1 MLDRGILMSSL
12 ITALTGASGT
22 SGLVSNLAAAAAP
35 RNTGGGF
42 GSAFIVDILGAA
54 YASDDTYSALGGTL
68 PAYNS
73 PEGKARAAKLEEA
86 TSLLNGGDSAGARA
100 VAEILVAK
108 NPQDSIAVYILGR
121 THLAD
126 GDYSKAVKQFERAA
140 AGAPGSKDIAADLKA
155 AKTLERGL
163 DVATDE
169 ARRLL
174 KNRSTAAD
182 GLRLATYVFVAR
194 PEEVELR
201 ISVADY
207 YESRGRLDGAGA
219 AYIDAIERTP
229 VDRLGPLLSRLTRFA
244 EDHSQDPAAFDL
256 LARAHGRAGR
266 LEDAESAFNKAM
278 QLSANDTLFQQG
290 LKKDFAQ
297 IYTKMGDAAR
307 ARGDEAAAR
316 KHFTRAY
323 ELSTNDETRGNIA
336 NLEFA
341 AGKRALAA
349 GQNVLAMQYFT
360 KASAHL
366 PMEGADELKEN
377 LAKSFE
383 KLATK
388 FEANGDLKRVI
399 AARNGAFILDT
410 KNDTRRRS
418 LADANDVYGLALH
431 DQGNYHQASRYFR
444 DALKLYPGDAN
455 YTAHLS
461 ASQSML

>member
-1 MLDRGILMSSL
+1 MANL
-12 ITALTGASGT
+12 ISALTGVPGA
-22 SGLVSNLAAAAAP
+22 SGLVANIAS
-35 RNTGGGF
+35 
-42 GSAFIVDILGAA
+42 GSASPTRRGSGFDNAFVIDMLGAA
-54 YASDDTYSALGGTL
+54 YAANDTYSALGGSL
-68 PAYNS
+68 PAHNS
-73 PEGKARAAKLEEA
+73 AEGKARAAKLAEA
-86 TSLLNGGDSAGARA
+86 TSLLNSGDTAGARA
-100 VAEILVAK
+100 VVQVLVAR

-126 GDYSKAVKQFERAA
+126 GDYSNAIKQFERAA
-140 AGAPGSKDIAADLKA
+140 AGTPENKDIAADLKA
-155 AKTLERGL
+155 ARTLSRGL
-163 DVATDE
+163 DFATDE

-174 KNRSTAAD
+174 KNQSTAAD
-182 GLRLATYVFVAR
+182 GLRLATYVFQAR

-229 VDRLGPLLSRLTRFA
+229 VDRLGPLLSRLKKFA
-244 EDHSQDPAAFDL
+244 NDHSQDPAAYDL

-266 LEDAESAFNKAM
+266 LEDAETAFNTAL

-290 LKKDFAQ
+290 LKKDFAKLYSQ
-297 IYTKMGDAAR
+297 MGDVAR
-307 ARGDEAAAR
+307 ASGDEATAR
-316 KHFTRAY
+316 KHYTRAY
-323 ELSTNDETRGNIA
+323 ELNTTDETRGNIA
-336 NLEFA
+336 NLEYA

-360 KASAHL
+360 KAAAYL
-366 PMEGADELKEN
+366 PLEGADELKED

-383 KLATK
+383 KLATR
-388 FEANGDLKRVI
+388 FDANGDFKRVI

-418 LADANDVYGLALH
+418 LADANDVYGLWLH
-431 DQGNYHQASRYFR
+431 EQGNYHQASRYFR
-444 DALKLYPGDAN
+444 DALKLYPGDPN

-461 ASQSML
+461 ASQGML

>member
-1 MLDRGILMSSL
+1 MSNL
-12 ITALTGASGT
+12 IPALTGVGASGA
-22 SGLVSNLAAAAAP
+22 SGLVANIATAAAMP
-35 RNTGGGF
+35 TPSSVGF
-42 GSAFIVDILGAA
+42 GNAFVVDILSTAF
-54 YASDDTYSALGGTL
+54 ASNDTYSALGGTL

-73 PEGKARAAKLEEA
+73 AEGKARAAKLEEA
-86 TSLLNGGDSAGARA
+86 TSLLSSGDSAGARA
-100 VAEILVAK
+100 IAEILIAD
-108 NPQDSIAVYILGR
+108 NPNDSIATYILGR

-126 GDYSKAVKQFERAA
+126 GDYTSAVKQFERAA
-140 AGAPGSKDIAADLKA
+140 AGAPDSKDIAADLRA
-155 AKTLERGL
+155 ARTLERGL

-174 KNRSTAAD
+174 KNNSTASD
-182 GLRLATYVFVAR
+182 GLRLATYVFAAR

-219 AYIDAIERTP
+219 AYIDAIDHTP
-229 VDRLGPLLSRLTRFA
+229 VDRLSPLIARLTKFA

-266 LEDAESAFNKAM
+266 LEDAERAFNTAM
-278 QLSANDTLFQQG
+278 HLSANDTLFQQG
-290 LKKDFAQ
+290 LKKDFAKVYSQ
-297 IYTKMGDAAR
+297 MGHAAK
-307 ARGDEAAAR
+307 ARGDEDAAR
-316 KHFTRAY
+316 GHFTRAI
-323 ELSTNDETRGNIA
+323 ELSTNDETRGDLA
-336 NLEFA
+336 NLEYA
-341 AGKRALAA
+341 AGKRAMAA

-360 KASAHL
+360 KASAYL
-366 PMEGADELKEN
+366 PVEGSDEMREDLGKV
-377 LAKSFE
+377 FD
-383 KLATK
+383 KLATR

-418 LADANDVYGLALH
+418 LADANDIYGLALH

-444 DALKLYPGDAN
+444 DALKLYPNDAN
-455 YTAHLS
+455 YAAHLS